1 MLNPHNP
8 EVKVTSSILNLEV
21 MKNKLREIKGLTQI
35 IILQFDVISDKW
47 WSQSRLFLTI
57 SYTQILTDSLFSITY
72 KSICK
77 LLSLLL
83 IFFLYGM
90 TNLPQDSMIE
100 KR

>member
-21 MKNKLREIKGLTQI
+21 RKNKLREIKGLTQI

-72 KSICK
+72 ESICK

>member
-21 MKNKLREIKGLTQI
+21 RKNKLREIKGLTQI

>member
-1 MLNPHNP
+1 
-8 EVKVTSSILNLEV
+8 